1 MKRLVLLFSVFAC
14 VVRAYADGVETR
26 KSWVEFA
33 ERLATPILAPM
44 AEGRLHDE
52 LVRAKRWLVPYVAA
66 DGSRRNA
73 AERRAFPEGRTLQ
86 LQSTASLL
94 GVNA

>member
-14 VVRAYADGVETR
+14 VVQARADGAATR
-26 KSWVEFA
+26 KSWVAFA

-52 LVRAKRWLVPYVAA
+52 LVRAKRWLVPYAA
-66 DGSRRNA
+66 SDGSRRNA